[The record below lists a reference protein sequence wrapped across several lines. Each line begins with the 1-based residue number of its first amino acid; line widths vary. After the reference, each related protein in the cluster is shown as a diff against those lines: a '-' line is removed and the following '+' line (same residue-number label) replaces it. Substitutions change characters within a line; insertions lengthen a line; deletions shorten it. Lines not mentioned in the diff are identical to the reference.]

1 MKVYVVDA
9 SVVARLLLIED
20 LSDRA
25 GLLLESFRNE
35 TVELKAPNLVTY
47 EVGNTLWKAVT
58 QKLIDINEALEK
70 FSYFLKLKIGSV
82 ELDEEEY
89 GEALAWGVSNDT
101 TYYDSVYVKASR
113 KIGATLLTADDTLCE
128 KASKEVPTLHLRDLQ
143 SLSGVRS

>member
-9 SVVARLLLIED
+9 SVLARILLIED

-25 GLLLESFRNE
+25 GSLLESFRNE

-58 QKLIDINEALEK
+58 QKLIDVNEALEK
-70 FSYFLKLKIGSV
+70 FSYFLKLKIGSI

-89 GEALAWGVSNDT
+89 GEALAWGVSTDA
-101 TYYDSVYVKASR
+101 TYYDSVYVRASR
-113 KIGATLLTADDTLCE
+113 KVGATLLTADDTLCE
-128 KASKEVPTLHLRDLQ
+128 KASKEVSTLHLRDL
-143 SLSGVRS
+143 GK